1 MAPPIKE
8 KNVDEIEQHPLP
20 RQVGFK
26 LLEISTDVLSEQL
39 GREPQ
44 PTEFADMA
52 ETMSA
57 NLLSAG
63 YLELRAQQG
72 PEVAE
77 KWLKKALAQVS
88 AAIRSSGSDAF
99 PKIDLII
106 KDVPNRII
114 KRPQETKPAPAEP
127 AVAPAPAV
135 PVCAC
140 TRTDGQCQ
148 SCQTALAGKIQEVYG
163 IIQTLNRFKE
173 SADLCPVCS
182 LTEFDQALAR
192 SVPVFWKLG
201 ESVEGDA
208 KTQFAQELLGIL
220 TMTAALKGLK
230 EVPLTLKAWKEFV
243 EAKGV
248 QVE

>member
-1 MAPPIKE
+1 M
-8 KNVDEIEQHPLP
+8 DEIEQQPLA

-26 LLEISTDVLSEQL
+26 LIEISADVLSEQL
-39 GREPQ
+39 GRDPQ
-44 PTEFADMA
+44 PAEFADMA
-52 ETMSA
+52 ETMSS
-57 NLLSAG
+57 NMLSAG

-72 PEVAE
+72 PEAAE

-99 PKIDLII
+99 LKIDLLI

-114 KRPQETKPAPAEP
+114 RRPQETKPAPAEP
-127 AVAPAPAV
+127 AAAPAPAPAPAA

-148 SCQTALAGKIQEVYG
+148 TCQTALAGKIQEVYG

-173 SADLCPVCS
+173 STDLCPVCS

-201 ESVEGDA
+201 ENVEGDE
-208 KTQFAQELLGIL
+208 KTQFAQELLSIL

-248 QVE
+248 RVE

>member
-1 MAPPIKE
+1 MEAPIE
-8 KNVDEIEQHPLP
+8 EITVDELEQHPLP

-26 LLEISTDVLSEQL
+26 LLEISADVLSEQL
-39 GREPQ
+39 GRDPQ
-44 PTEFADMA
+44 PSEFADMA

-63 YLELRAQQG
+63 YLELRDQQG
-72 PEVAE
+72 PEAAE

-99 PKIDLII
+99 PKIDLVIT
-106 KDVPNRII
+106 DVPNRII
-114 KRPQETKPAPAEP
+114 KRPQETKPPAAEP
-127 AVAPAPAV
+127 AVVPAPAA

-140 TRTDGQCQ
+140 ARTDGQCVT
-148 SCQTALAGKIQEVYG
+148 CQTALVGKIQEVYG

-182 LTEFDQALAR
+182 LTEFDQALAQ
-192 SVPVFWKLG
+192 SVPIFWKLG
-201 ESVEGDA
+201 ESLEEDA
-208 KTQFAQELLGIL
+208 KPQFAQELIGIL

-230 EVPLTLKAWKEFV
+230 EIPLTLKAWKGFV
-243 EAKGV
+243 ETKGIRI
-248 QVE
+248 E